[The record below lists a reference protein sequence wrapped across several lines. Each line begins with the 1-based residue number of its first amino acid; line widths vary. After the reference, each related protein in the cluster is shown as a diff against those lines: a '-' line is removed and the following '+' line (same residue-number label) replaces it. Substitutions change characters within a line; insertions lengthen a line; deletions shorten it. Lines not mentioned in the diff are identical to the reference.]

1 MSFFYT
7 KRNNNSRIASTFI
20 SKAWMAW
27 FCSHNCTERDKKPAI
42 KMMYRYLICLSMI
55 APLGWKFFAVV
66 YTMDLIKLN
75 MYQRL
80 RDFDVP
86 TVILDEIFADEGNL
100 EILETNWQELEKNGM
115 NGDEIASEVA
125 NMIFEQLD
133 ITPDQL
139 TDENE

>member
-1 MSFFYT
+1 
-7 KRNNNSRIASTFI
+7 
-20 SKAWMAW
+20 
-27 FCSHNCTERDKKPAI
+27 
-42 KMMYRYLICLSMI
+42 
-55 APLGWKFFAVV
+55 
-66 YTMDLIKLN
+66 MDLIKLN

>member
-1 MSFFYT
+1 
-7 KRNNNSRIASTFI
+7 
-20 SKAWMAW
+20 
-27 FCSHNCTERDKKPAI
+27 
-42 KMMYRYLICLSMI
+42 
-55 APLGWKFFAVV
+55 
-66 YTMDLIKLN
+66 MDLIKLN

-86 TVILDEIFADEGNL
+86 TVILDEIFADEGNM

>member
-1 MSFFYT
+1 
-7 KRNNNSRIASTFI
+7 
-20 SKAWMAW
+20 
-27 FCSHNCTERDKKPAI
+27 
-42 KMMYRYLICLSMI
+42 
-55 APLGWKFFAVV
+55 
-66 YTMDLIKLN
+66 MDLIKLN

-115 NGDEIASEVA
+115 NSDEIASEVA

>member
-1 MSFFYT
+1 
-7 KRNNNSRIASTFI
+7 
-20 SKAWMAW
+20 
-27 FCSHNCTERDKKPAI
+27 
-42 KMMYRYLICLSMI
+42 
-55 APLGWKFFAVV
+55 
-66 YTMDLIKLN
+66 MDLIKLN

-133 ITPDQL
+133 IAPDQL